1 MQHSDLNLAP
11 LKCCA
16 RHQMY
21 PLDPPSYATGAN
33 DIHHMPKS
41 RPD

>member
-1 MQHSDLNLAP
+1 
-11 LKCCA
+11 
-16 RHQMY
+16 MY